1 VLFIGQTASK
11 NYADQAWRLGLGTA
25 ATIGLT
31 LVPLFV
37 PRLYKFVGPG
47 LFVMSALHIAAGSRS
62 IAALA
67 GLAGILATA
76 SAYLKT
82 TVPPKFR
89 PFNVIAVLLFGSAA
103 LFAAYYGAQKATE
116 ARMFPPEVQEKMEI
130 QFSNPHGILAAGR
143 PDTVA
148 ALYGIWKQPFLGF
161 GSTNVDPDVYAV
173 YIDLASSSYIW
184 SDSFDAQ
191 TDLAW
196 KRSWTLG
203 TPSHSHL
210 FGAWVDAGVIAA
222 LCWAAMLLACAYVLQ
237 RTMFWRHPAQPLFVL
252 VSLLC
257 IWDILFSPGP
267 TRMDIAIRL
276 AVLIFAIELVQT
288 FDRMQ
293 AGDPRQSSNMAPK
306 FKHGQFLR

>member
-1 VLFIGQTASK
+1 
-11 NYADQAWRLGLGTA
+11 
-25 ATIGLT
+25 
-31 LVPLFV
+31 
-37 PRLYKFVGPG
+37 
-47 LFVMSALHIAAGSRS
+47 
-62 IAALA
+62 
-67 GLAGILATA
+67 
-76 SAYLKT
+76 
-82 TVPPKFR
+82 
-89 PFNVIAVLLFGSAA
+89 
-103 LFAAYYGAQKATE
+103 
-116 ARMFPPEVQEKMEI
+116 MEI

-148 ALYGIWKQPFLGF
+148 ALYGIWKQPCLGF